1 MTPSRPYVNLST
13 ERFAAS
19 DIDRDQGL
27 SAFAD
32 KIVFSAFEDLVLN
45 SDGVSDGAPRC
56 AARAA
61 FYDSICP
68 WRCSRQCDSAGG
80 ALVRYCEVLF
90 WQHLLPYHPTETIF
104 EYCMPCIVS
113 GHRVTFLEASAVSR
127 VECCTH
133 AYARHAFVWSAESP
147 MSD

>member
-68 WRCSRQCDSAGG
+68 WRRSRQCNAAGG
-80 ALVRYCEVLF
+80 SLVRYCEVVF
-90 WQHLLPYHPTETIF
+90 WQQLLPYHPTETIF
-104 EYCMPCIVS
+104 IYCMPCIVS
-113 GHRVTFLEASAVSR
+113 GHRVTLRCPLKPLQHLMWIAALMHVQDMLLYGQQK
-127 VECCTH
+127 
-133 AYARHAFVWSAESP
+133 AP
-147 MSD
+147 